1 MPKILTLIFVLVLFS
16 SCEQREKPRE
26 TNVAPAVDAVGDTAY
41 SKRDSLVVF
50 AKKYLGVPY
59 VAAGKSPEGFDCS
72 GFVYYVFHH
81 FNVDVPRS
89 TIDFENFGTDIPI
102 DQVRKG
108 DLILFLSPT
117 RPVIGHMGIVVRPD
131 GMNSDFIH
139 STSGKQMSVVVTS
152 LSTPG
157 YTKRFVKAIRVL
169 SNDDPRQSRTVRS
182 GSEVNDK

>member
-1 MPKILTLIFVLVLFS
+1 MAKLFRLIIALVFFTT
-16 SCEQREKPRE
+16 CKQREKPHE
-26 TNVAPAVDAVGDTAY
+26 TTAAPADDSIENTAY

-50 AKKYLGVPY
+50 AKKHLGVPY

-72 GFVYYVFHH
+72 GFVYYVFHR

-139 STSGKQMSVVVTS
+139 ATSGKQMSVVVTS

-157 YTKRFVKAIRVL
+157 YTKRFVKAIRVFKE
-169 SNDDPRQSRTVRS
+169 Q
-182 GSEVNDK
+182 